1 MRLEVRMAL
10 LKCSASKAKP
20 KDGITYITNPKKAE
34 IISVRNLFDD
44 EDFAEQF
51 EQTAAMYGKGKKYDE
66 RKYYHFKL
74 SCARKDNLTPQQA
87 HDFAE
92 EVAEKLFKDYECV
105 LATHTDTDTVHS
117 HIIVN
122 AVNPLSGK
130 KLQFSPKDYVAM
142 KDEINRIGKE
152 HGYTETDFRKRGK
165 NSRTAVERKIM
176 LNGGTSWKE
185 ELREVI
191 VEAIGKSKTEQEFK
205 DYLKTCYSVE
215 ITRSGKDYSY
225 LHPQKQKPIRGA
237 RLGTNYTKSEV
248 LKKFGKQNYGQK
260 SAIHNGRIGNNR
272 GQSSGTGIV
281 RTSKGTHGR
290 SAGSLIAASLGG
302 IEREMQQLNFAAECA
317 NRGADAASEERRME
331 RDRLRKESERQQ
343 RETAERLATEQQQPV
358 GEPEADDSAN
368 NGSCNANTSRNKY
381 SYGKG
386 D

>member
-1 MRLEVRMAL
+1 MAL

-290 SAGSLIAASLGG
+290 SAGSLIAASLDC
-302 IEREMQQLNFAAECA
+302 IEREMQRLNFAAECA
-317 NRGADAASEERRME
+317 GGGLDAASEERRMDE
-331 RDRLRKESERQQ
+331 RRARDETERRRRAADERYERGQSELIVESADNASKDNGNGNGNT
-343 RETAERLATEQQQPV
+343 TA
-358 GEPEADDSAN
+358 
-368 NGSCNANTSRNKY
+368 NKY
-381 SYGKG
+381 NYGKG

>member
-1 MRLEVRMAL
+1 MPL

-34 IISVRNLFDD
+34 IVSVRNLFDD
-44 EDFAEQF
+44 EGYAEQF
-51 EQTAAMYGKGKKYDE
+51 EQTAAIYGKGMNYKE

-74 SCARKDNLTPQQA
+74 SCARSDNVSPQKA
-87 HDFAE
+87 HEFAE
-92 EVAEKLFKDYECV
+92 EIAEKLFKDYECV
-105 LATHTDTDTVHS
+105 LATHTDTGTVHS

-122 AVNPLSGK
+122 AVNPLDGR

-142 KDEINRIGKE
+142 KDEVNRIGKT

-165 NSRTAVERKIM
+165 NSRTAAERKIM

-191 VEAIGKSKTEQEFK
+191 VEAVGKSHNEQEFK
-205 DYLKTCYSVE
+205 DYLKACYGVE

-248 LKKFGKQNYGQK
+248 LRKLGKQNNRQK
-260 SAIHNGRIGNNR
+260 SVTYNGRIDNNR
-272 GQSSGTGIV
+272 GEYSGTGIV
-281 RTSKGTHGR
+281 RRGRQTHGR
-290 SAGSLIAASLGG
+290 STGSFIAASLGG
-302 IEREMQQLNFAAECA
+302 IEREMQQLNFAAQCA
-317 NRGADAASEERRME
+317 DRGSDAASEERKIERERTRM
-331 RDRLRKESERQQ
+331 ESERRKRYFTQKD
-343 RETAERLATEQQQPV
+343 ETTSGESV
-358 GEPEADDSAN
+358 GEPSGESTGVEESVN
-368 NGSCNANTSRNKY
+368 TNTSRSKY